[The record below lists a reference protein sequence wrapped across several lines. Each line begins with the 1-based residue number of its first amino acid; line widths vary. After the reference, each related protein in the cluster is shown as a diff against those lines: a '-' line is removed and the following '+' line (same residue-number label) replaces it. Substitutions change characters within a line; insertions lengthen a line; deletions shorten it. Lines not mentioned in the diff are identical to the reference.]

1 MDMVCHM
8 ALFFT
13 TLLKGVPKKLIW
25 LLEKQM
31 PDTRPYVFM
40 YGDLVVVNTIIED
53 GSLAGIF
60 DWEANGYFPVW

>member
-1 MDMVCHM
+1 
-8 ALFFT
+8 
-13 TLLKGVPKKLIW
+13 
-25 LLEKQM
+25 M